1 MKVYKIRY
9 ESPETHGIGY
19 VRAETEDQALTL
31 ARDYLSDEYTVTDAV
46 EARNITLTTPV
57 WVQED
62 GKRRMKNV

>member
-9 ESPETHGIGY
+9 ENPETHGIGY

-62 GKRRMKNV
+62 GKGE